1 MAFKRNNMSGM
12 DWFQVGF
19 LVIVVG
25 VGLGGFIWAAMKK
38 D

>member
-1 MAFKRNNMSGM
+1 MSMM

-19 LVIVVG
+19 LVIVV
-25 VGLGGFIWAAMKK
+25 VIGLGGFVWAVMKK

>member
-1 MAFKRNNMSGM
+1 MSGM

-25 VGLGGFIWAAMKK
+25 VGLGGFIWAAMTK

>member
-1 MAFKRNNMSGM
+1 MSAM

-19 LVIVVG
+19 LVIVVA
-25 VGLGGFIWAAMKK
+25 VGLGGFVWAVMKE

>member
-1 MAFKRNNMSGM
+1 MTLI

-19 LVIVVG
+19 VTVVVVI
-25 VGLGGFIWAAMKK
+25 GLGGFAWAVMKK

>member
-1 MAFKRNNMSGM
+1 MSVM

-25 VGLGGFIWAAMKK
+25 VGLSGFIWAVLKK

>member
-1 MAFKRNNMSGM
+1 MTGM

-19 LVIVVG
+19 LVIVVAS
-25 VGLGGFIWAAMKK
+25 GLGGFVWAVMKK

>member
-1 MAFKRNNMSGM
+1 MSMM

-19 LVIVVG
+19 LVIVVAI
-25 VGLGGFIWAAMKK
+25 GLGGFVWVVMQK

>member
-1 MAFKRNNMSGM
+1 MTAM

-19 LVIVVG
+19 LIIVVG
-25 VGLGGFIWAAMKK
+25 VGFGGFIWAAMKK

>member
-1 MAFKRNNMSGM
+1 MSGM

-19 LVIVVG
+19 LVLVVG
-25 VGLGGFIWAAMKK
+25 IGLGGFVWAAMK

>member
-1 MAFKRNNMSGM
+1 MSAM

-19 LVIVVG
+19 LVLVVG
-25 VGLGGFIWAAMKK
+25 IGLGGFVWVALKK

>member
-1 MAFKRNNMSGM
+1 MSMM

-19 LVIVVG
+19 LVIVVV
-25 VGLGGFIWAAMKK
+25 VGLGGFVWAVMKK

>member
-1 MAFKRNNMSGM
+1 MTPM

-19 LVIVVG
+19 LVIVVV

>member
-1 MAFKRNNMSGM
+1 MTGM

-25 VGLGGFIWAAMKK
+25 VGLGGFIWAALKK

>member
-1 MAFKRNNMSGM
+1 MSAM

>member
-1 MAFKRNNMSGM
+1 MTAM
-12 DWFQVGF
+12 DWVQVVF
-19 LVIVVG
+19 LVLVVG

>member
-1 MAFKRNNMSGM
+1 MSAM

-19 LVIVVG
+19 LVIVVV
-25 VGLGGFIWAAMKK
+25 VGLGGFVWAVMKK

>member
-1 MAFKRNNMSGM
+1 MTVM
-12 DWFQVGF
+12 DWFQIGF

-25 VGLGGFIWAAMKK
+25 IGLGGFIWAVIKK